1 MQKNKTGAEHVETNV
16 SICFAFLQ
24 LRMGRLVCE
33 IFVKSAFSGVFWGIL
48 RSPKKVGIE
57 FALYTG
63 RIFLQT
69 FVKYAC
75 GRRR

>member
-1 MQKNKTGAEHVETNV
+1 MQKNKTEAEHIETSV
-16 SICFAFLQ
+16 SMCFAFLQ
-24 LRMGRLVCE
+24 LRMGRLVCK
-33 IFVKSAFSGVFWGIL
+33 IFVKSAFSGGFWGIL
-48 RSPKKVGIE
+48 RSSKKVGTE
-57 FALYTG
+57 FASYTD